1 LLAVGVAAT
10 GEGDPRFISLAMASL
25 YPDLQVG
32 VDYELADFQDGEGPR
47 ISFWHR
53 ADIPQPTKEQIEA
66 VDTAPLF
73 RDRTPVLP
81 QELMKLL
88 TVDDVIK
95 IQSAI
100 ASSPQLWLLWYSMM
114 AQKDPMFFGN
124 ERFQAGWVA
133 LGQVLGAD
141 RIAQI
146 AVRLGI
152 NL

>member
-1 LLAVGVAAT
+1 MAYNPAQILLVVL
-10 GEGDPRFISLAMASL
+10 SLRPNL
-25 YPDLQVG
+25 EVN
-32 VDYELADFQDGEGPR
+32 VDFELADLNDGNGPF
-47 ISFWHR
+47 ISAWHR
-53 ADIPQPTKEQIEA
+53 QDVPQPTQSEIES
-66 VDTAPLF
+66 VDTDALALAE
-73 RDRTPVLP
+73 RPVMP
-81 QELMKLL
+81 QDLMKQL
-88 TVDDVIK
+88 TVDDSAK
-95 IQSAI
+95 IQAAI

-152 NL
+152 PT